1 MAICVDCQKNLLCPN
16 ITTNDVYYKRQLT
29 CISFDIHN
37 LAPND
42 ATFYVYDETVVKKGA
57 DDVCSIL
64 SHFVEALPLSVALL

>member
-1 MAICVDCQKNLLCPN
+1 
-16 ITTNDVYYKRQLT
+16 VYYKRQLT